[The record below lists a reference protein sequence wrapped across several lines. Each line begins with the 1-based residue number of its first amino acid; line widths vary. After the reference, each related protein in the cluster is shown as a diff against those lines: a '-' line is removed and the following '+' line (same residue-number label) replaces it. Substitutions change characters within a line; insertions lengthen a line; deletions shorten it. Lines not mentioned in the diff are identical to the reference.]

1 MFIQIEQRKRK
12 FIRESKLGKKHAYYR
27 DYSVLIFRCDN
38 CNVLFERERGSM
50 NPNRINNHYFHC
62 CPKCDSK
69 RFAQKKGAERRTI
82 WDKPASITS
91 DISKM

>member
-12 FIRESKLGKKHAYYR
+12 FIRESKLGKEHAYYR
-27 DYSVLIFRCDN
+27 DYSVLIFRCDS